1 MIPLHRNYCLKFCK
15 PFAAILFLLII
26 ACNNNISTSQS
37 SSAKPDKTGPVGNHK
52 DSVTAITPLPFVSK
66 PKDIKDVKSY
76 NSGFYYSFIE
86 NNRPVLK
93 LPPIKS
99 AHYVVA
105 DKEYN
110 TGLCY
115 NSLES
120 KTIKPTRYK
129 YRLPDY
135 KGFEVYYMTGDAEKT
150 QELAEEFGTACKAA
164 YGNLIVYNPKDQ
176 SAQVLTI
183 YYSFYIDSQQERYF
197 YIDKDYTI
205 YMAEESVSEGEEGA
219 DDPLPGKVYRAVI
232 NDIGKFSISTI
243 FNPY

>member
-1 MIPLHRNYCLKFCK
+1 MF
-15 PFAAILFLLII
+15 II
-26 ACNNNISTSQS
+26 SCNNNISASQS
-37 SSAKPDKTGPVGNHK
+37 SSAKPDNETGHVRNHK
-52 DSVTAITPLPFVSK
+52 DSVAETIPLPFASK
-66 PKDIKDVKSY
+66 PKDIKDVKTY
-76 NSGFYYSFIE
+76 DSGVYYGFID
-86 NNRPVLK
+86 NDRPILK

-115 NSLES
+115 DSPES
-120 KTIKPTRYK
+120 KIIKLTGYK
-129 YRLPDY
+129 YRLPDF
-135 KGFEVYYMTGDAEKT
+135 KDFEVYYMTGDAEKT
-150 QELAEEFGTACKAA
+150 QELAEEFGTTCKAA

-183 YYSFYIDSQQERYF
+183 YYSFYIDSQQDRYF

-219 DDPLPGKVYRAVI
+219 DEPLPGKVYSAVI
-232 NDIGKFSISTI
+232 NEIGKFSISTI